1 MRVGSSADLRSR
13 WSNSRRPAPRTALRA
28 GRAPQTGVARGAAGL
43 HCVRRRR
50 LEDRRPGGLPDAAL
64 PNRIDGGGSRHT
76 MALSRSSDAALGGGE
91 AAHDDRNAAVA
102 CANAAGQPRSCSG
115 TRRYATAHRRTGS
128 AETAPHARRSIAN
141 TVSALRRRL
150 RVPAKNSV
158 CLGRASDIDGVVHRS
173 FVTRVESL
181 VSVHLAFRISH

>member
-102 CANAAGQPRSCSG
+102 CANAGQPRSCSG
-115 TRRYATAHRRTGS
+115 TRKVCDSVPTHWKRWKGVTCKDVDAKHRFRAQTL
-128 AETAPHARRSIAN
+128 TRRC
-141 TVSALRRRL
+141 LR
-150 RVPAKNSV
+150 
-158 CLGRASDIDGVVHRS
+158 
-173 FVTRVESL
+173 
-181 VSVHLAFRISH
+181 

>member
-1 MRVGSSADLRSR
+1 LGMRVGSSADLRSR

-43 HCVRRRR
+43 HCVRRQR
-50 LEDRRPGGLPDAAL
+50 LEDRLL
-64 PNRIDGGGSRHT
+64 NRIDGGGSRHT
-76 MALSRSSDAALGGGE
+76 TALSRSSDAALGGGE

-173 FVTRVESL
+173 FVTRVESF